1 MFILKEF
8 FFPSHSRGGLIR
20 RHHPF
25 QVESAHRP
33 VMVFGELRGSTAS
46 GHTLSGPVFIFKNRT
61 I

>member
-33 VMVFGELRGSTAS
+33 VMVFGEFARIHCKRAHFEWIG
-46 GHTLSGPVFIFKNRT
+46 VYF
-61 I
+61 